1 MSVRAGT
8 PPSSLKSAGY
18 FLLELLISLTLFAI
32 GILGIVALQA
42 IFIRD
47 NTQAEYRLNA
57 SFLAGVLI
65 AQMWADDDRSPDSL
79 LNNYQTGGAEYASWF
94 DDKDDTDVDSVL
106 ELLPGAEANPPTVTV
121 TVVNGPAPPA
131 TAKALI
137 DIAVKWQ
144 MPGES
149 DVHQHVATTV
159 IK

>member
-1 MSVRAGT
+1 MIDAHASTRKIT
-8 PPSSLKSAGY
+8 GY

-57 SFLAGVLI
+57 SFLGDALI
-65 AQMWADDDRSPDSL
+65 AQMWADDRTPTSL
-79 LNNYQTGGAEYASWF
+79 LSNYQTGGAKYTEWHQTIK
-94 DDKDDTDVDSVL
+94 DKK
-106 ELLPGAEANPPTVTV
+106 LLPGTVANPPTVTV
-121 TVVNGPAPPA
+121 TVVNGLAPPA
-131 TAKALI
+131 TAKTFIDVAL
-137 DIAVKWQ
+137 KWQ
-144 MPGES
+144 MPGGS